1 MSDFSKF
8 EQNINFDELEED
20 IKEAKE
26 NGGTGDY
33 PEVPKGDY
41 IVTLEKLEVGEC
53 GPNAKIPGA
62 PLLKADFKIKEGDFK
77 NSHLFVNKVLYT
89 DRNDEKWNMAKLMAN
104 VLGWLESLEPSE
116 EVGDIV
122 FESYEQLNELILD
135 IGEDVSE
142 LEYEV
147 KYDKDGFNAVKIE
160 EVYE

>member
-1 MSDFSKF
+1 MDFSKF
-8 EQNINFDELEED
+8 DELVNYDELQEG
-20 IKEAKE
+20 IKEAQE

-33 PEVPKGDY
+33 PEVEKGEY
-41 IVTLEKLEVGEC
+41 IVTLEKLEVAEC

-62 PLLKADFKIKEGDFK
+62 PLLKADFKITEGDFK
-77 NSHLFVNKVLYT
+77 NSHLFVNKALYT

-104 VLGWLESLEPSE
+104 VLGWLENLEPSE

-122 FESYEQLNELILD
+122 FESYEQLNDLILD

-142 LEYEV
+142 LEYKV
-147 KYDKDGFNAVKIE
+147 KYDKDAFNAVSVV

>member
-1 MSDFSKF
+1 MDFSKF
-8 EQNINFDELEED
+8 DELVNYDELQEG
-20 IKEAKE
+20 IKEAQE

-33 PEVPKGDY
+33 PEVEKGEY

-62 PLLKADFKIKEGDFK
+62 PLLKADFKITEGDFK
-77 NSHLFVNKVLYT
+77 NSHLFVNKALYT

-104 VLGWLESLEPSE
+104 VLGWLENLEPSE

-122 FESYEQLNELILD
+122 FESYEQLNDLILD

-142 LEYEV
+142 LEYKV
-147 KYDKDGFNAVKIE
+147 KYDKDAFNAVSVV

>member
-1 MSDFSKF
+1 MDFSKF
-8 EQNINFDELEED
+8 DELVNYDELQEG
-20 IKEAKE
+20 IKEARE

-33 PEVPKGDY
+33 PEVEKGEY

-62 PLLKADFKIKEGDFK
+62 PLLKADFKITEGDFK
-77 NSHLFVNKVLYT
+77 NSHLFVNKALYT

-104 VLGWLESLEPSE
+104 VLGWLENLEPSE

-122 FESYEQLNELILD
+122 FESYEQLNDLILD

-142 LEYEV
+142 LEYKV
-147 KYDKDGFNAVKIE
+147 KYDKDAFNAVSVV

>member
-1 MSDFSKF
+1 MGKF
-8 EQNINFDELEED
+8 DQFEKNLNIDELQGE
-20 IKEAKE
+20 INEALE

-33 PEVPKGDY
+33 PEVEKGEY
-41 IVTLEKLEVGEC
+41 TVTLEKLEVGEC

-77 NSHLFVNKVLYT
+77 NSHLFVNKALYT

-116 EVGDIV
+116 DVGEIV
-122 FESYEQLNELILD
+122 FENYDQLEELILD

-142 LEYEV
+142 LEYLV
-147 KYDKDGFNAVKIE
+147 KYDKDAFNAVSIE

>member
-1 MSDFSKF
+1 MDFSKF
-8 EQNINFDELEED
+8 DELVNYDELQEG
-20 IKEAKE
+20 IKEAQE

-33 PEVPKGDY
+33 PEVEKGEY

-62 PLLKADFKIKEGDFK
+62 PLLKADFKITEGDFK
-77 NSHLFVNKVLYT
+77 NSHLFVNKALYT

-104 VLGWLESLEPSE
+104 VLGWLEKLEPSE

-122 FESYEQLNELILD
+122 FESYEQLNDLILD

-142 LEYEV
+142 LEYKV
-147 KYDKDGFNAVKIE
+147 KYDKDAFNAVSVV

>member
-1 MSDFSKF
+1 MDFSKF
-8 EQNINFDELEED
+8 DELVNYDELREG
-20 IKEAKE
+20 IKEAQE

-33 PEVPKGDY
+33 PEVEKGEY

-62 PLLKADFKIKEGDFK
+62 PLLKADFKITEGDFK
-77 NSHLFVNKVLYT
+77 NSHLFVNKALYT

-104 VLGWLESLEPSE
+104 VLGWLENLEPSE
-116 EVGDIV
+116 DVGDIV
-122 FESYEQLNELILD
+122 FESYEQLNDLILD

-142 LEYEV
+142 LEYKV
-147 KYDKDGFNAVKIE
+147 KYDKDAFNAVSVV